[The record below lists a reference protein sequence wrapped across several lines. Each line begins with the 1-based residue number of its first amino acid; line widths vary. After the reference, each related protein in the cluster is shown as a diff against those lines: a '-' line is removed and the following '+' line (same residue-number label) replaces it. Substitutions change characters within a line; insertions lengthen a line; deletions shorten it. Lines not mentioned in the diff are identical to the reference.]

1 MNYIYLIGILSTL
14 ISCMTAPSDNH
25 RTYIFRLGPD
35 QDLKQEIMAYAR
47 EHHIQAG
54 YIITCVGSLK
64 KLTLRLANQS
74 ESVSLDHKYEI
85 VSLVG
90 TFAESSGAHLHLS
103 VSDSTGNTIGGHLM
117 DGNLIYTTAELVLGE
132 AMDVQFKR
140 ELDPI
145 TTYKELKV
153 EKR

>member
-1 MNYIYLIGILSTL
+1 
-14 ISCMTAPSDNH
+14 
-25 RTYIFRLGPD
+25 
-35 QDLKQEIMAYAR
+35 
-47 EHHIQAG
+47 
-54 YIITCVGSLK
+54 
-64 KLTLRLANQS
+64 LTLRLANQS